1 MLIHKCLDPKGWNS
15 RRLIMRC
22 IPVVAV
28 VSVLESVAGSACGQ
42 TFLGPSPY
50 LCAGDSPWDT
60 GASGFVLE
68 TFEDGF
74 NVAGVTSNGNLTGP
88 GGITDS
94 VDCDDGVID
103 GLGRNAR
110 SWFGSGSVG
119 ITFTFVP
126 PLPQRAGIVWTDGVH
141 NTSANS
147 IHFEAFGPGGVPLGQ
162 IDGGHADTSQS
173 SETGEDRFYGVENL
187 AGVERIRIWQTSGCC
202 GIEVDHLQ
210 FGGADP
216 ACDPIDFNGDGLYPD
231 TADIDDF
238 LSVFS
243 GGACSNDPSC
253 NDIDFNND
261 SLFPD
266 TLDIDAML
274 SVFSGGTCLV

>member
-1 MLIHKCLDPKGWNS
+1 
-15 RRLIMRC
+15 MRFSELYA
-22 IPVVAV
+22 VA
-28 VSVLESVAGSACGQ
+28 SVLAGVACAACGQ

-60 GASGFVLE
+60 AAPGFVLE

-74 NVAGVTSNGNLTGP
+74 NTPGVTSNGNITGP
-88 GGITDS
+88 GGNTDS

-110 SWFGSGSVG
+110 SWFGNGAAG
-119 ITFTFVP
+119 ITFTFLP
-126 PLPQRAGIVWTDGVH
+126 PFPQRAGIVWTDGVH

-147 IHFEAFGPGGVPLGQ
+147 IHFEAFAPGGVRLGQ
-162 IDGGHADTSQS
+162 IDGGHADTSQNS
-173 SETGEDRFYGVENL
+173 QTGEDRFYGVEN
-187 AGVERIRIWQTSGCC
+187 AGGVERIRIWQTSGCC

-210 FGGADP
+210 FGAAGIV
-216 ACDPIDFNGDGLYPD
+216 CDPIDFNGDGLFPD

-243 GGACSNDPSC
+243 GGPCSTGTCGDV
-253 NDIDFNND
+253 DFNND
-261 SLFPD
+261 GLFPD
-266 TLDIDAML
+266 TADIDSLL
-274 SVFSGGTCLV
+274 SVFSGGPCL